1 MVNDQKTATGEVHPG
16 SSTFVCQSL
25 FGPMVLNRHDRF
37 IGRAIQDQGYWAMR
51 EILLLSGVLRRKLKS
66 RKTVAVYDV
75 GANVGAYTLP
85 LAKAFG
91 DRIRIRAF
99 EAQSRI
105 LDMLQQTLSL
115 NAVGTVSCHHLAVS
129 DADGATLEV
138 RLPDYNH
145 ENNFGGLELME
156 PERSDNSDMRL
167 SGLTEIVRTVC
178 LDTFDETVD
187 LIKIDVEGMEHRV
200 LKGAMNILS
209 KHRPFCLVEILKTD
223 RPMVMNLFQE
233 LNYHGYR
240 QSDELIAVPA
250 EESWTFPGLEQIF

>member
-1 MVNDQKTATGEVHPG
+1 
-16 SSTFVCQSL
+16 
-25 FGPMVLNRHDRF
+25 MVLNRHDRF
-37 IGRAIQDQGYWAMR
+37 IGRAIQDQGCWAMR
-51 EILLLSGVLRRKLKS
+51 EILLLNGILRRKLKS
-66 RKTVAVYDV
+66 RKTVTVYDV

-129 DADGATLEV
+129 DADGATLEI
-138 RLPDYNH
+138 RLPDYGH

-156 PERSDNSDMRL
+156 AKRSDNGDMKW
-167 SGLTEIVRTVC
+167 SGLTEMVHTVR
-178 LDTFDETVD
+178 LDTFDEKVD
-187 LIKIDVEGMEHRV
+187 LVKIDVEGMEHRV

-209 KHRPFCLVEILKTD
+209 KHRPVCLVEILKTD
-223 RPMVMNLFQE
+223 RPSVMDLLQG

-240 QSDELIAVPA
+240 QSDELLAVPA
-250 EESWTFPGLEQIF
+250 EESWTFPGLEQAF